1 MIQASWN
8 LEVSTMVEA
17 QASPRAWTRWSDWVE
32 VVVGVVALLSPLL
45 WLDTS
50 TRTMWTMVILGA
62 LIAVDGLVSLA
73 APRQMASETIQAAL
87 GILLF
92 IAPWVMGFVADS
104 GAAWTSWIA
113 GGLTIVASGLA
124 LPVMRTTHRLT
135 GQH

>member
-1 MIQASWN
+1 
-8 LEVSTMVEA
+8 MVEMTESHT
-17 QASPRAWTRWSDWVE
+17 SPRAWTRWSDWVE
-32 VVVGVVALLSPLL
+32 VVVGVVTLLSPLL

-50 TRTMWTMVILGA
+50 TKTMWTMVILGA
-62 LIAVDGLVSLA
+62 LIAIDGLVSLA

-92 IAPWVMGFVADS
+92 IAPWVMGFAADS

-113 GGLTIVASGLA
+113 GAVTVVASGLA
-124 LPVMRTTHRLT
+124 IPAMGGMHRLT

>member
-1 MIQASWN
+1 M
-8 LEVSTMVEA
+8 EVGTMVDT
-17 QASPRAWTRWSDWVE
+17 QTSPRAWTRWSDWVE

-50 TRTMWTMVILGA
+50 TKTLWTMVILGA

-73 APRQMASETIQAAL
+73 APRMMASETIQAVL
-87 GILLF
+87 GVLLF
-92 IAPWVMGFVADS
+92 IAPWVLGFASDS

-113 GGLTIVASGLA
+113 GALTIVASGLA
-124 LPVMRTTHRLT
+124 LPALRASHRLT